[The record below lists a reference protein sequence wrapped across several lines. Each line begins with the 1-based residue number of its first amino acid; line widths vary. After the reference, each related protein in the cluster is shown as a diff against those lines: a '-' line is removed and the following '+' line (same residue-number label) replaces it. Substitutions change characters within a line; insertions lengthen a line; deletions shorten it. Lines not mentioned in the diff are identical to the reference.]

1 MVKSGKKWYSK
12 PSIYRASIYRV
23 PLFTGPSP
31 FPPIFLPRY
40 FPIKFGNL
48 LVRFEMKIEILN
60 LFKQLDSCNKTLLVI
75 VLYITAIFLKNL
87 TETGSLIQIRI
98 SQAE

>member
-1 MVKSGKKWYSK
+1 MYLQLSLAHFYFDVSDKYSK

-48 LVRFEMKIEILN
+48 LARFEMKIEILN
-60 LFKQLDSCNKTLLVI
+60 LFKQLDSCN
-75 VLYITAIFLKNL
+75 
-87 TETGSLIQIRI
+87 
-98 SQAE
+98 

>member
-1 MVKSGKKWYSK
+1 MTWNPQINYSK

-23 PLFTGPSP
+23 PLFTGPPP

-60 LFKQLDSCNKTLLVI
+60 LFKQKSN
-75 VLYITAIFLKNL
+75 
-87 TETGSLIQIRI
+87 
-98 SQAE
+98 

>member
-1 MVKSGKKWYSK
+1 MTWNPQINYSK

-23 PLFTGPSP
+23 PLFTGPPP

-48 LVRFEMKIEILN
+48 LVRFEMKIELDDMCSTFCL
-60 LFKQLDSCNKTLLVI
+60 LFAGLVSMLVI
-75 VLYITAIFLKNL
+75 SKKSYLHHVILSSHN
-87 TETGSLIQIRI
+87 
-98 SQAE
+98 

>member
-1 MVKSGKKWYSK
+1 MKEQVEKITDLDLDREQYYTLQDTPKFSCLKLIERKIVYSATSSTETALGILEKYSK

-48 LVRFEMKIEILN
+48 LVRFEM
-60 LFKQLDSCNKTLLVI
+60 
-75 VLYITAIFLKNL
+75 
-87 TETGSLIQIRI
+87 
-98 SQAE
+98 